1 MADIVTMQPRH
12 IDGIEEIERASFK
25 TPWSRKMIE
34 DELKNPLATYFVC
47 ENNGKVV
54 AYMGYYRILDEAHIT
69 NIAVAEAY
77 RRQGYGEKIFR
88 FVLDDMRS
96 KNVARATLEVN
107 EHNLPAIAL
116 YEKNG
121 FVLAGKRPCYYEGK
135 DAALIY
141 WRNIEGE

>member
-1 MADIVTMQPRH
+1 MADIVTMQYGH
-12 IDGIEEIERASFK
+12 VDGIEEIERTSFK
-25 TPWSRKMIE
+25 TPWSRNMIE
-34 DELKNPLATYFVC
+34 DELKNPLAMYFVC
-47 ENNGKVV
+47 ENDGKVV

-77 RRQGYGEKIFR
+77 RRQGCGEKLFR
-88 FVLDDMRS
+88 YVLEDMRS
-96 KNVARATLEVN
+96 KSVARATLEVN